1 MDSYGTATALSNA
14 AGLNSLTANSFA
26 NLGTIDN
33 TTTLAD
39 DYLVEI
45 ALADFSETA
54 NEQMLVYVRTSVDG
68 TNFSEDTLPANL
80 VRIGFF
86 SVDKAA
92 TVRSRAFSV
101 AAAFGGVLPPKFDV
115 IVRNDA
121 GATTASSGNAA
132 QYVAVTF

>member
-39 DYLVEI
+39 DYLVDIEI
-45 ALADFSETA
+45 ANVTETG
-54 NEQMLVYVRTSVDG
+54 NKQILVYVRTSVDG
-68 TNFSEDTLPANL
+68 TNFSEDTLFANL
-80 VRIGFF
+80 VRIG
-86 SVDKAA
+86 VIDITKAA
-92 TVRSRAFSV
+92 AVRSAAFPIAV
-101 AAAFGGVLPPKFDV
+101 AFGGTMPPKVDV

-121 GATTASSGNAA
+121 GVTLAGSGNSA
-132 QYVAVTF
+132 QYRAVNY